1 MQLIRTL
8 FIAVLSLSCLAAQA
22 QWQWVDNAGRKVF
35 SDQPP
40 PLDVPAKNILKQPAK
55 TASLAAAPAAPAS
68 AGATVGAA
76 AAPQLSADD
85 KDLLAKKK
93 KAAADALAR
102 IKEESD
108 SLAKIKATN
117 CEKAKANQALLDSGV
132 RMAVTNAKGEREFLD
147 DAARKGE
154 AQRTRAA
161 IDTNCQ

>member
-1 MQLIRTL
+1 MQLFRTL
-8 FIAVLSLSCLAAQA
+8 FIAALSLTCLAAQA

-40 PLDVPAKNILKQPAK
+40 PSDIPARNILKQPGK
-55 TASLAAAPAAPAS
+55 VTSLATAPAAPAS
-68 AGATVGAA
+68 AGVA
-76 AAPQLSADD
+76 AAPQLSTED
-85 KDLLAKKK
+85 KELVAKKK
-93 KAAADALAR
+93 KAEADALAR

-147 DAARKGE
+147 DAARKAE

-161 IDTNCQ
+161 IETNCK

>member
-8 FIAVLSLSCLAAQA
+8 FIAVLSLSGLAAQA

-40 PLDVPAKNILKQPAK
+40 PMDIPAKNILKQPAK
-55 TASLAAAPAAPAS
+55 TASLAAAPTAPAS
-68 AGATVGAA
+68 AGAAAA
-76 AAPQLSADD
+76 AAPQLSGED
-85 KDLLAKKK
+85 KELVAKKK
-93 KAAADALAR
+93 KAEADALAR

-108 SLAKIKATN
+108 NLAKIKATN
-117 CEKAKANQALLDSGV
+117 CERAKANQALLDSGV

>member
-40 PLDVPAKNILKQPAK
+40 PSDIPAKNIVKQPGKA
-55 TASLAAAPAAPAS
+55 TLSLAAAPAAPAS
-68 AGATVGAA
+68 ASV
-76 AAPQLSADD
+76 AAPQLSAED
-85 KDLLAKKK
+85 KELVAKKK
-93 KAAADALAR
+93 KAEADALAR

-147 DAARKGE
+147 DAARKNE
-154 AQRTRAA
+154 AQRTRTAVE
-161 IDTNCQ
+161 TNCK